1 MRKVLVLSCLVLS
14 LALPAGAVAEVT
26 PTLRTE
32 RVYFH
37 CNGDTKV
44 ANVNYA
50 DSDILPGWDTNAPTQ
65 SVQDGAGCGW
75 ADPSATRSSQAG
87 NSYHDGAWRGEFVGN
102 LESLNVQLH
111 SISAGPGRRDGPQT
125 FNVTLEVNGR
135 SVFGLAEDGRAA
147 RAQVRLTPVVSD
159 TQLSSLY
166 EFAITDLPFVT
177 EDGDG
182 SRKHRIVLNVAAAS
196 EPLMAWVY
204 DTTEVDSGMVFNPPE
219 DELAEVQV
227 SPLG

>member
-102 LESLNVQLH
+102 PAL
-111 SISAGPGRRDGPQT
+111 
-125 FNVTLEVNGR
+125 
-135 SVFGLAEDGRAA
+135 
-147 RAQVRLTPVVSD
+147 
-159 TQLSSLY
+159 
-166 EFAITDLPFVT
+166 TDLPFVT

-219 DELAEVQV
+219 DELAEVRV